1 MLDLRQVRENPTL
14 IEKGLLRRGLR
25 VDLTS
30 LKNDCQKLKK
40 LEQQR
45 SELQSEGNIIGK
57 EVGQKILS
65 DKGSKLYNGFVVK
78 IQTFYNVKNVISLN
92 ESDFWP
98 QPNIKSILIKLE
110 NKNRKLLSNLSYKE
124 YTKFLFNCFKV
135 RRKKLSNNL
144 QMYFTKEAIND
155 NLNNLELKQDIRAQD
170 IDDDTFLKL
179 FKNLTDSKS

>member
-1 MLDLRQVRENPTL
+1 MLQ
-14 IEKGLLRRGLR
+14 
-25 VDLTS
+25 
-30 LKNDCQKLKK
+30 
-40 LEQQR
+40 
-45 SELQSEGNIIGK
+45 K

-135 RRKKLSNNL
+135 RRKKIVLYRQIKELEMEYDIGNL
-144 QMYFTKEAIND
+144 DKEDFINRRS
-155 NLNNLELKQDIRAQD
+155 ELKTEVSEI
-170 IDDDTFLKL
+170 ITELK
-179 FKNLTDSKS
+179 KK

>member
-1 MLDLRQVRENPTL
+1 MLQ
-14 IEKGLLRRGLR
+14 
-25 VDLTS
+25 
-30 LKNDCQKLKK
+30 
-40 LEQQR
+40 
-45 SELQSEGNIIGK
+45 K